1 MNDCSTLL
9 AIICY
14 ICLSQTNILFAFVLF
29 CCCFLEADQEEDE
42 SKKRQV
48 ALICGACAG
57 VVIIVVSLTA
67 VIRTHSNGQ
76 VQDGG

>member
-14 ICLSQTNILFAFVLF
+14 ISLSQTNILFAFVLF

-42 SKKRQV
+42 SKKETSSADMWSMRREW
-48 ALICGACAG
+48 L
-57 VVIIVVSLTA
+57 SL
-67 VIRTHSNGQ
+67 
-76 VQDGG
+76 

>member
-14 ICLSQTNILFAFVLF
+14 ISLSQTNILFAFVLF

-48 ALICGACAG
+48 ALICGACAESG
-57 VVIIVVSLTA
+57 YHCSEPDCCNTYSL
-67 VIRTHSNGQ
+67 
-76 VQDGG
+76 